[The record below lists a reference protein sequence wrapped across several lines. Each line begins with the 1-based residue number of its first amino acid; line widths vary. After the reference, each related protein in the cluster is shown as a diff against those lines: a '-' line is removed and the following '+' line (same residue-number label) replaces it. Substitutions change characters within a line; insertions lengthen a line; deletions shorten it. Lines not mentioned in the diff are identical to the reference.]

1 MLTLKK
7 IIKMGAPKKYKT
19 KIKDGQGVG
28 EGIDYK
34 PWYEA
39 TEYVPKTGI
48 YTSPGE
54 RNKKLGNNTRK
65 KGITIPRIHH
75 LLSSYEI
82 FLFTVFD
89 LNPNI
94 IDIRE
99 QFPLLKLDEVSDIF
113 KYFNIKQIQSDEP
126 HVLTTDF
133 LIRLNDKSEL
143 AVTFK
148 PTEFLSK
155 RQMQL
160 FQVEKEYWQRNGIE
174 WKLCT
179 EKELPQSKTYLK
191 NINELHNNLKT
202 FKDKSISFYIVNA
215 IYSFV
220 NECSNDLRN
229 HSLLEVA
236 QIIDED
242 LSIDT
247 GTSVTVFKV
256 LIAKGIFQLDL
267 NQNFFS
273 ENVKISQIKILKNGA
288 LSKSDIAA

>member
-1 MLTLKK
+1 
-7 IIKMGAPKKYKT
+7 MGAPKKYKT

-113 KYFNIKQIQSDEP
+113 KYFNIKQIQSEEP

-133 LIRLNDKSEL
+133 LIRLADRTEL

-148 PTEFLSK
+148 PTEFLTK
-155 RQMQL
+155 RQMLL
-160 FQVEKEYWQRNGIE
+160 FQVEKEYWNREGIE

-179 EKELPQSKTYLK
+179 EKEIPLSKSYIK
-191 NINELHNNLKT
+191 NINALHDSLKF
-202 FKDKSISFYIVNA
+202 FKNEPIPFDIINA

-220 NECSNDLRN
+220 NECSNNLRN

-247 GTSVTVFKV
+247 GTSIMVFKV

>member
-1 MLTLKK
+1 
-7 IIKMGAPKKYKT
+7 MGAAKKYKT

-28 EGIDYK
+28 EGIDYT
-34 PWYEA
+34 PWYEG

-48 YTSPGE
+48 YTSPEE
-54 RNKKLGNNTRK
+54 REKKLGNNGRK

-89 LNPNI
+89 LNPKI

-99 QFPLLKLDEVSDIF
+99 QFPLLKLEAVSDIF
-113 KYFNIKQIQSDEP
+113 KYFNIKQRQSEEP

-133 LIRLNDKSEL
+133 LIRLKDRSEL

-160 FQVEKEYWQRNGIE
+160 FQVEKEYWNRNGID

-179 EKELPQSKTYLK
+179 EKELPRSKSYIK
-191 NINELHNNLKT
+191 NINALHNSLVLLR
-202 FKDKSISFYIVNA
+202 DEPISFYTINA

-220 NECSNDLRN
+220 SEFSNSLRN
-229 HSLLEVA
+229 HTLLETA

-247 GTSVTVFKV
+247 GTSIMVFKV

-267 NQNFFS
+267 NQNIFS
-273 ENVKISQIKILKNGA
+273 ENVQISQIKILKNGT

>member
-1 MLTLKK
+1 
-7 IIKMGAPKKYKT
+7 MGAPKKYKT
-19 KIKDGQGVG
+19 KIKDNYGVG

-54 RNKKLGNNTRK
+54 REKKLGNNTRK
-65 KGITIPRIHH
+65 LGITVPRIHH

-99 QFPLLKLDEVSDIF
+99 QFPLLKLETVRDIF
-113 KYFNIKQIQSDEP
+113 NYFNIKQRQSEEP

-133 LIRLNDKSEL
+133 LIRLADRTEL

-148 PTEFLSK
+148 PTEFLTK
-155 RQMQL
+155 RQMLL
-160 FQVEKEYWQRNGIE
+160 FQVEKEYWNREGIE

-179 EKELPQSKTYLK
+179 EKEIPLSKSYIK
-191 NINELHNNLKT
+191 NINALHDSLKF
-202 FKDKSISFYIVNA
+202 FKNEPIPFDIINA

-220 NECSNDLRN
+220 NECSNNLRN

-247 GTSVTVFKV
+247 GTSIMVFKV

-267 NQNFFS
+267 NQNIFS
-273 ENVKISQIKILKNGA
+273 ENVQISQIKILKNGA